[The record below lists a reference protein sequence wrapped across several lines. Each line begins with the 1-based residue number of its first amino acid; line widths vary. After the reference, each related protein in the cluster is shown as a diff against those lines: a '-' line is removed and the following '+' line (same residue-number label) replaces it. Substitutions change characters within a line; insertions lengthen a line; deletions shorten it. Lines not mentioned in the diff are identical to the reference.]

1 MCCTSSRGPA
11 MEGRYSQQ
19 CNQPCLSVSKAQPI
33 YRLQRVS
40 ASRPTVLCARCPGC
54 FNCPDCC
61 GPTFLSD
68 IAHYRKPAR
77 QIIIMDQ
84 SYSKGLMIGLTITFI
99 IVPSIFVGLRLLAR
113 SIKQQALR
121 LDDFL
126 CMGALAIGIVGS
138 SLQLYASRL
147 SGSDK
152 RPKVILLEAGSDPSS
167 NPAAAGFLSGLS
179 LLGSEFDYGYQS
191 EPVTNTAN
199 RVHTVNSGK
208 ALGGGSIL
216 NYGGWARADAADYDE
231 WADVVGDKRWSYEG
245 LKPWFRKSEHFY
257 DSEADADE
265 HGFDGPMQVT
275 SISAAE
281 SGERKYLLREPV
293 KDAWAELG
301 VPYNPHKSHGKIRG
315 LAEVYENSREG
326 MRQPSNTAYPLNDV
340 EVITNTAV
348 HRVIFSTGNITAT
361 GVELAD
367 ARKITARKEVI
378 ICAGAY
384 RTPQLLMLSGIGPSA
399 TLTEHGIPVILE
411 SPQVGQNLHDH
422 FAVYLAFRLRN
433 PDLEYALGSA
443 AWQNPALFKGL
454 PWDWVVTEPLPT
466 EIIAK
471 HERDVGKQ
479 KRNLWEVITVYVP
492 PGIPGIPIDGT
503 HIATSTMLL
512 LPTARGTVSIR
523 SSSPSDAPRIQPNY
537 FSTALDRDTLVHA
550 TRQTLKAML
559 ASGPMKSIIESE
571 TPPSG
576 EGLDGLTP
584 LTADASDGAI
594 EERIRRTGMQHHHSG
609 GTAAMGKVVDV
620 EGRVH
625 GVKGLRVADASIIPI
640 PLGGHPQA
648 TLYAM
653 AEQLASLIIE
663 DM

>member
-1 MCCTSSRGPA
+1 M
-11 MEGRYSQQ
+11 
-19 CNQPCLSVSKAQPI
+19 
-33 YRLQRVS
+33 
-40 ASRPTVLCARCPGC
+40 
-54 FNCPDCC
+54 
-61 GPTFLSD
+61 SD
-68 IAHYRKPAR
+68 LAADYVVV
-77 QIIIMDQ
+77 
-84 SYSKGLMIGLTITFI
+84 GGGLTGCA
-99 IVPSIFVGLRLLAR
+99 V
-113 SIKQQALR
+113 
-121 LDDFL
+121 
-126 CMGALAIGIVGS
+126 
-138 SLQLYASRL
+138 ASRL

-152 RPKVILLEAGSDPSS
+152 RPKVILLEAGSDPSGD
-167 NPAAAGFLSGLS
+167 PAAAGFLSGLS
-179 LLGSEFDYGYQS
+179 LLGGEFDYGYQS
-191 EPVTNTAN
+191 EPVPNTAN

-231 WADVVGDKRWSYEG
+231 WADAVGDKRWSYEG
-245 LKPWFRKSEHFY
+245 LKPWFRKSEHFH
-257 DSEADADE
+257 DSEADPDE
-265 HGFDGPMQVT
+265 HGFHGPIQVT

-293 KDAWAELG
+293 KAAWAELG
-301 VPYNPHKSHGKIRG
+301 VPLNPHKSHGKIRG
-315 LAEVYENSREG
+315 LAEVYENS
-326 MRQPSNTAYPLNDV
+326 PYPLNDV

-348 HRVIFSTGNITAT
+348 HRVIFSNMTAT

-384 RTPQLLMLSGIGPSA
+384 RTPQLLMLSGIGPPA
-399 TLTEHGIPVILE
+399 TLAEHGIPVILE
-411 SPQVGQNLHDH
+411 SPHVGQNLHDH

-433 PDLEYALGSA
+433 PDRGYALGSA

-471 HERDVGKQ
+471 HERDVEEQ

-512 LPTARGTVSIR
+512 LPTARGTISIR

-559 ASGPMKSIIESE
+559 VSGPMKSIIESE

-584 LTADASDGAI
+584 LTADASDEAI